1 MPWLYWQKSHSQSI
15 DRRCW
20 TETTFLALSFKGA
33 KLKDYFLQVQA
44 LVGFEKT
51 IKHLDEHLV
60 DIGSKV
66 RISSLHF
73 LNYVKKDYQPHIWW
87 TILIHQGITK
97 PKEVR
102 KFKGEGMPL
111 HMSNKKGD
119 LYVTF
124 EVLFPRTLTE
134 EQKTQIKSILG

>member
-1 MPWLYWQKSHSQSI
+1 M
-15 DRRCW
+15 C
-20 TETTFLALSFKGA
+20 FF
-33 KLKDYFLQVQA
+33 FQVQA

-60 DIGSKV
+60 NIGSK
-66 RISSLHF
+66 
-73 LNYVKKDYQPHIWW
+73 
-87 TILIHQGITK
+87 GITK

-111 HMSNKKGD
+111 HFSTKKGD

-124 EVLFPRTLTE
+124 EVLFPSSLTE
-134 EQKTQIKSILG
+134 EQKTKIQEILG